1 MESWKRKWRIREG
14 RVMFLET
21 VKLALR
27 AISRNMLRSFLTVLG
42 VVIGVAAVIALVT
55 IGNGTTAQVTSELS
69 RLGTNMLFARPGQFG
84 PGRASSEARRFTVA
98 DVDAISEQVSGLRA
112 VAPLNQTTA
121 TVIYGGQSHSTTV
134 MGTTNDYFTAQDW
147 DIASGRTFDAA
158 EERGRAR
165 CILGETVRSQLFGS
179 ADPIGQQVRVGKVS
193 CGVIGV
199 LAKRGQSGMG
209 TDQDDVVIVPI
220 KVYQRRIGGKA
231 NANVS
236 MILISAR
243 DGVATSKVQSDT
255 ENLLRERR
263 KIIPGREDDFNVNDM
278 TQIAAAMTG
287 TTTLLTSLLGAVAA
301 ISLLVGGIGIMNIM
315 LVSVTERT
323 REIGIRLAIGA
334 LERQVL
340 MQFLV
345 EAVALSIFGGM
356 SGILLGLGLGFGAVS
371 LLKVPFVVS
380 PTMIIVAF
388 AFSAAIGMI
397 FGYFPARRAAQL
409 NPIDALRHE

>member
-1 MESWKRKWRIREG
+1 
-14 RVMFLET
+14 MFLET
-21 VKLALR
+21 LKLALR

-69 RLGTNMLFARPGQFG
+69 RLGTNVLFARPGQFG

-98 DVDAISEQVSGLRA
+98 DVDAIRDQVGGLRA

-134 MGTTNDYFTAQDW
+134 MGTTNDYFVAQDW
-147 DIASGRTFDAA
+147 AMAVGRTFEAA

-165 CILGETVRSQLFGS
+165 CILGETIRSQLFGA
-179 ADPIGQQVRVGKVS
+179 ADPTGQQIRVGKVS
-193 CGVIGV
+193 CGVVGV

-209 TDQDDVVIVPI
+209 NDQDDVVVMPV

-231 NANVS
+231 NANVA
-236 MILISAR
+236 MVVISAR
-243 DGVATSKVQSDT
+243 DGVSTSKVQSDT

-263 KIIPGREDDFNVNDM
+263 KIVPGREDDFNVNDM
-278 TQIAAAMTG
+278 TQIAEAMTG
-287 TTTLLTSLLGAVAA
+287 TTTLLTGLLGAVAA

-334 LERQVL
+334 LEKQVL
-340 MQFLV
+340 LQFLV

-356 SGILLGLGLGFGAVS
+356 TGILLGLGLGFGAVA

-380 PTMIIVAF
+380 PVMIAVAF
-388 AFSAAIGMI
+388 VFSAAIGMI

-409 NPIDALRHE
+409 NPIEALRHE

>member
-1 MESWKRKWRIREG
+1 
-14 RVMFLET
+14 MFFET
-21 VKLALR
+21 LKLALR
-27 AISRNMLRSFLTVLG
+27 AISRNILRSFLTVLG

-55 IGNGTTAQVTSELS
+55 IGNGTTAQVSAELS

-84 PGRASSEARRFTVA
+84 PGRASTEARRFTVK
-98 DVDAISEQVSGLRA
+98 DVDAIRDQVTGLRA

-121 TVIYGGQSHSTTV
+121 TVIYGGQSHSTSV
-134 MGTTNDYFTAQDW
+134 MGTTNDYFIAQDW
-147 DIASGRTFDAA
+147 DMALGRTFDAA

-165 CILGETVRSQLFGS
+165 CILGETVRSQLFGG
-179 ADPIGQQVRVGKVS
+179 ADPTGQQIRVGKVS
-193 CGVIGV
+193 CSVIGV

-209 TDQDDVVIVPI
+209 NDQDDVVIMPV

-231 NANVS
+231 NANVQ
-236 MILISAR
+236 MIVISAR
-243 DGVATSKVQSDT
+243 DGVETSKIQDET

-278 TQIAAAMTG
+278 TQIAEAMTG
-287 TTTLLTSLLGAVAA
+287 TTTLLTGLLGAVAA

-334 LERQVL
+334 LETQVL

-345 EAVALSIFGGM
+345 EAVALSLFGGIT
-356 SGILLGLGLGFGAVS
+356 GIVLGMGIGFVS
-371 LLKVPFVVS
+371 VTLLKVPFVVS
-380 PTMIIVAF
+380 PLMIGVAF

-409 NPIDALRHE
+409 NPIEALRHE